1 MTQAL
6 VVSNDVAGLADTL
19 RVLGSAGY
27 QAQGA
32 SSFEEAKRLLASG
45 SPDLV
50 IADQRLGK
58 YNGLHVILRARA
70 SRPGL
75 RAIVTTGMP
84 DVGLEDDARRL
95 NVACVVRPE
104 RASGWL
110 TPVEKVL
117 GHKRVRRTSN
127 SSRQPMHLVCASD
140 PVRAVACA

>member
-1 MTQAL
+1 MNQAL
-6 VVSNDVAGLADTL
+6 VVSNDLAGLADTL

-32 SSFEEAKRLLASG
+32 STFEEAKRLLASG

-50 IADQRLGK
+50 IADQRLGE

-75 RAIVTTGMP
+75 SAIVTTGMP
-84 DVGLEDDARRL
+84 DKGLEDDARRL
-95 NVACVVRPE
+95 NVDCVVRPE

-110 TPVEKVL
+110 APVEKAL
-117 GHKRVRRTSN
+117 GHKRIRRTSN
-127 SSRQPMHLVCASD
+127 SRWQPTHLVHPGDAE
-140 PVRAVACA
+140 RAAACA